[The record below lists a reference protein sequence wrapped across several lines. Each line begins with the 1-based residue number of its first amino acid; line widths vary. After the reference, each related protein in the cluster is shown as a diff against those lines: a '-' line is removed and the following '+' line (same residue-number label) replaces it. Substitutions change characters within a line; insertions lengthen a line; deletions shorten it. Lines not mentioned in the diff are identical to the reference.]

1 MKIPDIFFVVFF
13 TETKSPREVLNVIVL
28 ANGLGLEQKKEKK
41 SPEEGFF
48 HVSFCRSFCTA
59 RCNYSRVKWTLMF
72 SHSKFLFSSSP
83 LLD

>member
-41 SPEEGFF
+41 NPQKRDFF
-48 HVSFCRSFCTA
+48 T
-59 RCNYSRVKWTLMF
+59 
-72 SHSKFLFSSSP
+72 
-83 LLD
+83 